1 VIGLLV
7 PIFQGALTPHGEAL
21 VCGAPPAEAIPVG
34 ALTCANGPLKSILVR
49 YAEHLGGGDDDLRP
63 VASLWSLAYLRAL
76 LPPMVAAA
84 SILRHG
90 FPANAAEVWLE
101 LDRHREPLRF
111 YIAHEG
117 ASQAGADTQTR
128 YAPLLR
134 QHLEPLFDELS
145 RVSGLPRKVLW
156 GNAARCLEPVFDQAI
171 AMLGPVPALLADRQL
186 LLELPQWHPGG
197 KAAAP
202 AGNPNPLYPR
212 LRPPAHFSPAEAANL
227 HRQCCLQYLLPQ
239 TDYCGACPLQPP
251 PATAAAATAPD
262 STPA

>member
-1 VIGLLV
+1 MIGLLA
-7 PIFQGALTPHGEAL
+7 PIFRGALAPHGEAL
-21 VCGAPPAEAIPVG
+21 VCGAPPADAIPVT
-34 ALTCANGPLKSILVR
+34 ALACADGPLKSILVR
-49 YAEHLGGGDDDLRP
+49 YAEHLGGDDDLRP

-90 FPANAAEVWLE
+90 FPATAAEVWLE
-101 LDRHREPLRF
+101 LDRHRGPLRF

-117 ASQAGADTQTR
+117 ASRVGADTQTR

-134 QHLEPLFDELS
+134 HHLEPLFAELS

-156 GNAARCLEPVFDQAI
+156 GNAARCLEPVFDQAL
-171 AMLGPVPALLADRQL
+171 AMLGPVPALVVDRRL
-186 LLELPQWHPGG
+186 LLELPLWEQGG
-197 KAAAP
+197 ETPAT

-212 LRPPAHFSPAEAANL
+212 LRPSAHFSPGEAANL

-239 TDYCGACPLQPP
+239 TDYCGACPLQPAP
-251 PATAAAATAPD
+251 PVPAASAPD